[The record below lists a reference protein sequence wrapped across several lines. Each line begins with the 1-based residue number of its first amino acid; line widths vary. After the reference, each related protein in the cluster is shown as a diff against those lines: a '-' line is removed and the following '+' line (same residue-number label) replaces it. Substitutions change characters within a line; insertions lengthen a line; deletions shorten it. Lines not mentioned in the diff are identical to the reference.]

1 MGTRCFMTLASWE
14 NRNTADKTNLSAIF
28 FNQFRSRL
36 ESSPVSGIY
45 AVYLINYHA
54 CDVQPSSLHGPS
66 PPTCAWVARIIL
78 PEIMHLQLADH

>member
-54 CDVQPSSLHGPS
+54 YNVRPSSLH
-66 PPTCAWVARIIL
+66 TVHL
-78 PEIMHLQLADH
+78 PRPVRGWLALHYPK